1 MSQNMLPGSLAGTIR
16 DTKGRVSRL
25 ERELSNLRREGEPA
39 VQQIIPGVVLDPSR
53 LVALSLTDEPVVM
66 GWHPTGANLVGVS
79 LLTFP
84 VQYDLDKRPQ
94 TATMTIQQAS
104 SGPELP
110 NLRPVNGVGGDPI
123 ERLPYSTWYEVS
135 RIETARTWVSELAP
149 VVVSMAA
156 TDFQFLVMGA
166 LFEFDTGPRQPSA

>member
-1 MSQNMLPGSLAGTIR
+1 MSQHVTPGDLAGTVGA
-16 DTKGRVSRL
+16 TKGRVSRL
-25 ERELSNLRREGEPA
+25 ERELSNLRRDSEPA
-39 VQQIIPGVVLDPSR
+39 VQQIIPGVVLDPFR
-53 LVALSLTDEPVVM
+53 VVPLSPTDEVVVM

-84 VQYDLDKRPQ
+84 VEYDKRPQ

-110 NLRPVNGVGGDPI
+110 NLRPVNSVGGDPI
-123 ERLPYSTWYEVS
+123 ERLPYSAWYEAT
-135 RIETARTWVSELAP
+135 RIETARTWVPELAP
-149 VVVSMAA
+149 VVVAMAA

-166 LFEFDTGPRQPSA
+166 LFEFDTSPRNQS